1 MGCRSETQGRP
12 ELTRGRLLLP
22 ALLLPLLAAGCGT
35 GGAERAAWHNGNS
48 KDFCEAIGEAAHGR
62 VVVHFVAAPIGSAV
76 SVSGDALAGLATRDE
91 LPGVTLTIDGEAVRA
106 AGRGM
111 IQLDGRHSVDFFFD
125 PRMLV
130 RRHPGG
136 FVAAV
141 QKDGRDLYRIDGRTP
156 EAKAAF
162 GRLLNCDQ
170 KLRFGGGLDP
180 WRDLHVSGR

>member
-1 MGCRSETQGRP
+1 M
-12 ELTRGRLLLP
+12 
-22 ALLLPLLAAGCGT
+22 PLLAAGCGT
-35 GGAERAAWHNGNS
+35 SGREPAKWHNGNS
-48 KDFCEAIGEAAHGR
+48 HDFCEAIGEAAHGKLD
-62 VVVHFVAAPIGSAV
+62 VHLAAGPIGSAV

-91 LPGVTLTIDGEAVRA
+91 LPGVTLIIDGEAVRA

-111 IQLDGRHSVDFFFD
+111 VQLDGRHSVDFFFD
-125 PRMLV
+125 PRMLI

-141 QKDGRDLYRIDGRTP
+141 QKDGGDVYRIDGRTP

-162 GRLLNCDQ
+162 ERLLNCDN
-170 KLRFGGGLDP
+170 KLGFGGGLNP